1 MERPDREFMDI
12 NFCKAGTTLAE
23 LLKIHHGTAVDR
35 LGIRFTAM
43 APDALWAEMPVDERT
58 VQPYGI
64 LHGGASLLLAESMGS
79 VASALIAG
87 PLGGRPVGIEISGSH
102 LRPATGG
109 HVTGIC
115 RPLRVGR
122 GLHFWRIA
130 IYNAAGEQCCES
142 RLTIKILRSGSGA
155 G

>member
-1 MERPDREFMDI
+1 MEI
-12 NFCKAGTTLAE
+12 NFCKAGTSLAE
-23 LLKIHHGTAVDR
+23 LVKIHHGTAIER

-43 APDALWAEMPVDERT
+43 APASLWAEMPVDERT
-58 VQPYGI
+58 IQPHGI

-102 LRPATGG
+102 LRPAKSGF
-109 HVTGIC
+109 VTGVC
-115 RPLRVGR
+115 RPLRVGL

-130 IYNAAGEQCCES
+130 IFNRAGERCCES

>member
-1 MERPDREFMDI
+1 MDI
-12 NFCKAGTTLAE
+12 NFFKGGMSLADLRE
-23 LLKIHHGTAVDR
+23 LHRDTAVER

-43 APDALWAEMPVDERT
+43 APATLWAEMPVDERT

-79 VASALIAG
+79 VASGLVAG
-87 PLGGRPVGIEISGSH
+87 PLGGRPVGIEINGSH
-102 LRPATGG
+102 LRPAGPG
-109 HVTGIC
+109 HVTGVC

-122 GLHFWRIA
+122 GLHFWRISV
-130 IYNAAGEQCCES
+130 YSAAGEHCCES